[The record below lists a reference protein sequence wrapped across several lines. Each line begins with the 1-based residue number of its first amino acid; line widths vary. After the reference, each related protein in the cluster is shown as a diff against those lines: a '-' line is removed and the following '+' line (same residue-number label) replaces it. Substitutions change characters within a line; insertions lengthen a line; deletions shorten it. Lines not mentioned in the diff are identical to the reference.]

1 MDALFIRTLNMSIT
15 ASYVILAVFL
25 VRLALRT
32 APKGYS
38 YALWSVVLFRLICP
52 VSFSSVLS
60 MFNAKPFDMTAAQQ
74 GGGIALEYVP
84 ADVGYMG
91 TPKVTVGIPAA
102 NEIISNSLPAANPM
116 TSVNPLQVWIR
127 IGAMVWFAG
136 IAGLLIYGVVTY
148 IRLRRCVATAVRLS
162 GDVYES
168 DRIPSPFILGFAK
181 PRIYIPFGLGQ
192 REREYILTH
201 ERYHLKRKDHLAKL
215 LGFGALTV
223 HWFNPLVWLAFHAMT
238 RDMEMSC
245 DEKVLAQTGTGIA
258 KEYSTSLLSFAGGHR
273 FFGASPLTFA
283 ETGIAARVKNVL
295 RFRPAPKWA
304 TFLAA
309 ALCIPI
315 IAACASNPAIDPVRI
330 KPDNLYGP
338 DDLYGSFRFQKLVYM
353 CPLSSFLPQD
363 GYRISFTLTPDSLI
377 ITDEN
382 GGQRSE
388 PITYESSVV
397 DEDTFRDDF
406 MPFEPAVGASF
417 NIPDITGYT
426 ERYRYDL
433 SRAAVNKR
441 GWRLYLM
448 DDEIW
453 IASTTE
459 QHIWSIYRV
468 ARYDDVQPEAMGYLE
483 SIFEGGTRIWYQET
497 YESGIVS
504 DPRSVRAF
512 QLTNMGDDKG
522 HFARYRILFQRC
534 EYWAR
539 AEETVLPSGPAI
551 YLGDVNGPRL
561 IFVIGTGYITYV
573 DGNSATTYITDES
586 FEGAL
591 PDDILMEFSQYEYS
605 YENVQVRDEGY
616 GSFEEVAYGFMS
628 QLGQYWE
635 NMTPENINRI
645 TGFKVLEIEVKL
657 TREGDDSIFGFSCTY
672 AIKPVNYNIVTW
684 WAGGG
689 GDMGTGNLEG
699 WIIMER
705 ELRLEREDGFW
716 RCTSMGTGGMRL
728 D

>member
-15 ASYVILAVFL
+15 ASCVILAVFL

-38 YALWSVVLFRLICP
+38 YALWSVVLFRLVCP

-60 MFNAKPFDMTAAQQ
+60 MFNAKPFDMTAAQS
-74 GGGIALEYVP
+74 GGGVVLEYVP
-84 ADVGYMG
+84 PDVVYMRA
-91 TPKVTVGIPAA
+91 PKVSVGIPAA

-136 IAGLLIYGVVTY
+136 IAGLLIYGVVAY
-148 IRLRRCVATAVRLS
+148 IRLRHCVDTAVRLG

-168 DRIPSPFILGFAK
+168 DRIPSPFILGFAR
-181 PRIYIPFGLGQ
+181 PRIYIPFGLGR
-192 REREYILTH
+192 REREYILKH
-201 ERYHLKRKDHLAKL
+201 EGYHLKRKDHLAKL
-215 LGFGALTV
+215 LGFAALTV
-223 HWFNPLVWLAFHAMT
+223 HWFNPLVWLAFAAMT

-273 FFGASPLTFA
+273 FFGASPLTFG

-330 KPDNLYGP
+330 KPD
-338 DDLYGSFRFQKLVYM
+338 DLYGSFRFQKLVYM

-363 GYRISFTLTPDSLI
+363 GYRISYTLTPDSLV

-382 GGQRSE
+382 GGQHSE
-388 PITYESSVV
+388 PITYEPAVV
-397 DEDTFRDDF
+397 DEDMFRDDF
-406 MPFEPAVGASF
+406 MPEPKFGASS
-417 NIPDITGYT
+417 NIPDITKYA

-433 SRAAVNKR
+433 SEASANRR
-441 GWRLYLM
+441 GWRLCLM
-448 DDEIW
+448 DEEVW

-459 QHIWSIYRV
+459 HYVWGIYRV

-483 SIFEGGTRIWYQET
+483 SIFEGGTRIWYQES
-497 YESGIVS
+497 YESGPPT
-504 DPRSVRAF
+504 DTPTGRSF
-512 QLTNMGDDKG
+512 EIPDND
-522 HFARYRILFQRC
+522 RYKILFQHC
-534 EYWAR
+534 KYWAR
-539 AEETVLPSGPAI
+539 AEEPVLPSGPAI
-551 YLGDVNGPRL
+551 YLGDVDGPRL
-561 IFVIGTGYITYV
+561 IFIIGTGYITYV
-573 DGNSATTYITDES
+573 DGDSATTYITDES
-586 FEGAL
+586 YEGAL
-591 PDDILMEFSQYEYS
+591 PDDILMEFSQYEYD
-605 YENVQVRDEGY
+605 YENVRARDEGY
-616 GSFEEVAYGFMS
+616 GSFEEVAYGFMN
-628 QLGQYWE
+628 QLGRYWE
-635 NMTPENINRI
+635 SMTTENINRI
-645 TGFKVLEIEVKL
+645 TDFQVLEIEVKL

-672 AIKPVNYNIVTW
+672 AIKPVNYNIITW

-689 GDMGTGNLEG
+689 GDMGTGDLEG

-705 ELRLEREDGFW
+705 EVRLEREDGFW

>member
-1 MDALFIRTLNMSIT
+1 MDALFIRTVNMSIT

-25 VRLALRT
+25 VRLALRMT
-32 APKGYS
+32 PKGYS
-38 YALWSVVLFRLICP
+38 YVLWSVVLFRLVCP

-60 MFNAKPFDMTAAQQ
+60 LFNAKPFDMTAAQQ
-74 GGGIALEYVP
+74 GGGGIALEYIP
-84 ADVGYMG
+84 PDLGYMRA
-91 TPKVTVGIPAA
+91 PKVTIGIPAA
-102 NEIISNSLPAANPM
+102 NEFISSSLPALPAANPVA
-116 TSVNPLQVWIR
+116 SVNPLQVWIT
-127 IGAMVWFAG
+127 IGAMVWCAG
-136 IAGLLIYGVVTY
+136 IAGLLIYGVIAY

-192 REREYILTH
+192 REREYILAH
-201 ERYHLKRKDHLAKL
+201 ERYHLRRKDHFVKL

-258 KEYSTSLLSFAGGHR
+258 KEYSMSLLSFAGGHR
-273 FFGASPLTFA
+273 FFGASPLTFG
-283 ETGIAARVKNVL
+283 ETGITARVKNVL
-295 RFRPAPKWA
+295 RFRPAPRWA

-330 KPDNLYGP
+330 KPD
-338 DDLYGSFRFQKLVYM
+338 DLYGSYRFQKLVYM

-363 GYRISFTLTPDSLI
+363 GYRISYTLTPNRLM

-388 PITYESSVV
+388 RITYEPSVV
-397 DEDTFRDDF
+397 DEDTFKDEF
-406 MPFEPAVGASF
+406 MLSEPEPGTSF
-417 NIPDITGYT
+417 SIPDITEYT
-426 ERYRYDL
+426 ERYQYDL
-433 SRAAVNKR
+433 SKASANRR

-459 QHIWSIYRV
+459 QFIWSIYRV
-468 ARYDDVQPEAMGYLE
+468 TRYDDIQPEAMGHLE
-483 SIFEGGTRIWYQET
+483 NIFEGGTRMWYQES
-497 YESGIVS
+497 YESGPPTDAPTV
-504 DPRSVRAF
+504 RSF
-512 QLTNMGDDKG
+512 EIPHSG
-522 HFARYRILFQRC
+522 RYRILFQHC
-534 EYWAR
+534 KYWAR
-539 AEETVLPSGPAI
+539 AEEPVLPSGPAI
-551 YLGDVNGPRL
+551 YFGDEEGPRL
-561 IFVIGTGYITYV
+561 IFIIGTGYITYV
-573 DGNSATTYITDES
+573 DGDRTTTYIAEES
-586 FEGAL
+586 YQGML

-605 YENVQVRDEGY
+605 YENVLVPDEGY
-616 GSFEEVAYGFMS
+616 GSFEEVAYGFMN

-645 TGFKVLEIEVKL
+645 TDFKVLEIEVTL
-657 TREGDDSIFGFSCTY
+657 TREGDDSIFAFSCTY
-672 AIKPVNYNIVTW
+672 AIKPVNFNIVTW

-689 GDMGTGNLEG
+689 GGVGTGDLEG
-699 WIIMER
+699 WIIRWNEV
-705 ELRLEREDGFW
+705 RLEHEDGFW